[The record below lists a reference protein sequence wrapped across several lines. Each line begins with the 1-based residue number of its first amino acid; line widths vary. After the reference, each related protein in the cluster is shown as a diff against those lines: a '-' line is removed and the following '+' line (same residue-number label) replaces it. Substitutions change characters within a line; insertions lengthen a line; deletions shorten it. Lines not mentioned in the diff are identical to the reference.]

1 MGVTAAG
8 IVGLNMFLLGDKLC
22 QAFTRDPQVVQVNP
36 LLAGFVSAYMLCR
49 ALPVTDHDL

>member
-22 QAFTRDPQVVQVNP
+22 QAFTRDPQVVQVKP
-36 LLAGFVSAYMLCR
+36 LQAGLHLSINAVPGSII
-49 ALPVTDHDL
+49 HSS